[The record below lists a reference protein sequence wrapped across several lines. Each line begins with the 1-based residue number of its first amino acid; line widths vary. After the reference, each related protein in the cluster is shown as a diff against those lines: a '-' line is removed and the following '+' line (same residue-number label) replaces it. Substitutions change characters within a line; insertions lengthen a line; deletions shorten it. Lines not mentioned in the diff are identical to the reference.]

1 MIEISNEDA
10 DKVCAVVRK
19 LLEDESKAY
28 EEGKKKLS
36 ELEAANDKL
45 KNTPFFTAVAE
56 KLMKEAAEMFCN
68 DHLKIK
74 AELTFV
80 LSLMY
85 TGSEK
90 KA

>member
-45 KNTPFFTAVAE
+45 KNTPFAAVAE
-56 KLMKEAAEMFCN
+56 KLMKETAEMFCN

>member
-36 ELEAANDKL
+36 ELEVANDKL
-45 KNTPFFTAVAE
+45 KNTPFAAVAE
-56 KLMKEAAEMFCN
+56 KLMKETAEMFCN
-68 DHLKIK
+68 EHLKNK

>member
-19 LLEDESKAY
+19 LLEAENKAY

-45 KNTPFFTAVAE
+45 KNTPFAAVAE
-56 KLMKEAAEMFCN
+56 KSMKETVEMFCN
-68 DHLKIK
+68 EHLKSE

>member
-19 LLEDESKAY
+19 LLENESKAY

-36 ELEAANDKL
+36 ELEVANDKL
-45 KNTPFFTAVAE
+45 KNTPFAAVAE
-56 KLMKEAAEMFCN
+56 KLMKETAEMFCN
-68 DHLKIK
+68 EHLKIK
-74 AELTFV
+74 TELTFV
-80 LSLMY
+80 LFLMY